1 MAKKPNVH
9 TTHNNQDD
17 KWRNISEGAS
27 RAIKLYDTK
36 AEAQAAGREIARER
50 GVEHLIHN
58 ENGQIKQRNSYGKD
72 NFPPRG

>member
-1 MAKKPNVH
+1 MAKKPNIH
-9 TTHNNQDD
+9 TTHNNSDD
-17 KWRNISEGAS
+17 KWRNVSEGAS

-36 AEAQAAGREIARER
+36 AEAQAAGREIAQER

-72 NFPPRG
+72 KFPPRG